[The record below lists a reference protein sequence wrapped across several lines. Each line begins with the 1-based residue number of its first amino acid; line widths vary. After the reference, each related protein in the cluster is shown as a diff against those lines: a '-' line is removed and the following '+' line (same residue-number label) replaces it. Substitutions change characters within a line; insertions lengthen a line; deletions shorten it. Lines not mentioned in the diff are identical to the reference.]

1 METRISRNY
10 YLRTSDFDK
19 FRRIKPS
26 AVMDLFQDAAGLH
39 ANLLGCGF
47 EDMIDN
53 KLIWV
58 LTRVKFTI
66 EKWPEMFSEVRVQTW
81 PLEPSRAGFRR
92 EYLIET
98 AAGEPLIKGSSEWV
112 IIHSEERKIVSAKDI
127 YPIKEGF
134 CTELMHPDRLQKIKD
149 CESAEIAAEITPE
162 YCDIDMNAHVNNI
175 KYLDYVMNAINPEN
189 SLEFTSVQIDFR
201 KEVLPE
207 DRLKIA
213 LSENEAEI
221 MAKGTDEAGN
231 TMFMVKIEK

>member
-66 EKWPEMFSEVRVQTW
+66 EKWPEMFSEVRVHTW

-149 CESAEIAAEITPE
+149 FESAEFAAEITPE

-189 SLEFTSVQIDFR
+189 SLEFASVQIDFR

>member
-26 AVMDLFQDAAGLH
+26 AVMDLFQDVAGLH

-66 EKWPEMFSEVRVQTW
+66 EKWPEMFSEVKVHTW
-81 PLEPSRAGFRR
+81 PLEPSRAGFHR
-92 EYLIET
+92 EYFIET

-112 IIHSEERKIVSAKDI
+112 IIHSEERRIVSAKDI

-149 CESAEIAAEITPE
+149 CESAEFVADITPE
-162 YCDIDMNAHVNNI
+162 YCDIDMNGHVNNI
-175 KYLDYVMNAINPEN
+175 KYLDYVMNAIKPE
-189 SLEFTSVQIDFR
+189 SDLKFASVQIDFR